1 MGDGAVR
8 VAPQAANRYWLIV
21 ALISVCGL
29 VWLLGSL
36 VTSEAWGSLMLDIRA
51 VQRDL
56 HERLAEAMRAVKERE
71 VAAASGLIVLSFLY
85 GLFHAAGPGHGK
97 AVLTAYL
104 LTHDRRMR
112 RGLWLAAGSS
122 LCQGITAIVLVYG
135 LILLAGWAARET
147 QGAVAWA
154 ERLSFA
160 LVALL
165 GGALAL
171 RSALAMVRARRAHRA
186 AHHAH
191 DGHAHCAAGC
201 GHSHGPTPE
210 QVESARDLRTGIGVI
225 LSIGLRP
232 CSGAVLVLVFAH
244 VLQIP
249 WAGVAAVMAMSVG
262 TGIAVSGLA
271 AVAVGLR
278 RLSLAFGRS
287 MGRGL
292 GVALNG
298 AALLGGAA
306 ICWIG
311 VSLFA
316 SSFTQ
321 PHPLGF

>member
-1 MGDGAVR
+1 
-8 VAPQAANRYWLIV
+8 
-21 ALISVCGL
+21 
-29 VWLLGSL
+29 
-36 VTSEAWGSLMLDIRA
+36 MLEIRA

-71 VAAASGLIVLSFLY
+71 AAAASGLIVLSFLY

-147 QGAVAWA
+147 QGAVTWA

-165 GGALAL
+165 GGVLAL
-171 RSALAMVRARRAHRA
+171 RSGFAIVRARRAHRA
-186 AHHAH
+186 H
-191 DGHAHCAAGC
+191 DGHSHAAAGC
-201 GHSHGPTPE
+201 GHTHGPTPE
-210 QVESARDLRTGIGVI
+210 QVENARDLKTGIGVI

-232 CSGAVLVLVFAH
+232 CSGAVLVLAFAH
-244 VLQIP
+244 VLQIA

-271 AVAVGLR
+271 AIAVGLR